1 MNQFYWFRRKRF
13 FRGLLFQIALLA
25 GSVVLLFVSVDCLVN
40 YFVIRRGAINDI
52 VDIQSASVLEAK
64 LGFLKR
70 FHGYKVVLLGD
81 SIIYGAVLHEHG
93 DAAWREHNL
102 ANILARRIRKE
113 LPDRDVLV
121 MNLGMNGALPGDL
134 EILIRLLDDCNPDLM
149 IVDVSLRSFSEDF
162 AAPSKRLSRPWLAE
176 LDKRSPASC
185 PTSIADSLEHDL
197 KQMLR
202 QRWALYRFRDFLQLR
217 LLGNPP
223 SEAFRDLHDHLDQ
236 VLQRPDSFMN
246 NSEDEF
252 ILTMKARQRY
262 QSIYLRPDHV
272 QRQALEEM
280 LTHLSWRNQKTV
292 IFYAKENPET
302 VGSLLDDDCYKEL
315 IAGLEEIITHTV
327 GPRIRYLR
335 AISELG
341 PERYLDHVHVDSGG
355 YEILAKHIWQE
366 ARGF

>member
-13 FRGLLFQIALLA
+13 LRGLLFQIALLA
-25 GSVVLLFVSVDCLVN
+25 GSVVVLFFYVDCLVN

-81 SIIYGAVLHEHG
+81 SIIYGAVLYEHG

-202 QRWALYRFRDFLQLR
+202 QRWALTRFPISLHLPFLVIHPTKPFPI
-217 LLGNPP
+217 LLTPLIHY
-223 SEAFRDLHDHLDQ
+223 LHL
-236 VLQRPDSFMN
+236 P
-246 NSEDEF
+246 
-252 ILTMKARQRY
+252 I
-262 QSIYLRPDHV
+262 
-272 QRQALEEM
+272 
-280 LTHLSWRNQKTV
+280 
-292 IFYAKENPET
+292 
-302 VGSLLDDDCYKEL
+302 
-315 IAGLEEIITHTV
+315 
-327 GPRIRYLR
+327 
-335 AISELG
+335 
-341 PERYLDHVHVDSGG
+341 
-355 YEILAKHIWQE
+355 
-366 ARGF
+366 